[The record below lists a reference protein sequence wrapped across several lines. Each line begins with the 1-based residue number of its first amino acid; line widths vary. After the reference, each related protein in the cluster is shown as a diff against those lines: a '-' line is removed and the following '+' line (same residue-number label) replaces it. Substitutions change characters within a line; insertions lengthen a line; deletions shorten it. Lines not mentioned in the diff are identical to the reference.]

1 MAYVAHIGDVS
12 SPIAQTRSGVV
23 AALRNTAHRFAKSVR
38 DSRQRRAER
47 AVARFLDGNRLT
59 DSLDRE
65 ISNRLL
71 SGTWGDRI

>member
-1 MAYVAHIGDVS
+1 MAYVTDIREIS
-12 SPIAQTRSGVV
+12 SPAAQPGFIATLRSTARRFSQTI
-23 AALRNTAHRFAKSVR
+23 R

-71 SGTWGDRI
+71 SGTWGDRV